1 MISIIT
7 RDRSHA
13 HTRQRS
19 VGAAV
24 WRKNGQHKVGREK
37 VKLRCKTN
45 TPKVQKIKNI
55 YVCCLHYGSA
65 NVKYMLLA

>member
-7 RDRSHA
+7 RDRS

-24 WRKNGQHKVGREK
+24 WRKKRTAQRRKRKGRAEAPRARRT
-37 VKLRCKTN
+37 LRRCRRLRIFMSVAFIME
-45 TPKVQKIKNI
+45 VQ
-55 YVCCLHYGSA
+55 
-65 NVKYMLLA
+65 M